1 MNLLITA
8 NGTVRCVY
16 DETVDLSAIGALS
29 IRRGSHVEPD
39 DDGNWWADLSPV
51 DGPMLGPFATRSTAL
66 DAEKHWLTTHWL
78 PPRRR

>member
-8 NGTVRCVY
+8 SGTVRCVY

-39 DDGNWWADLSPV
+39 DGGNWWADLSPV
-51 DGPMLGPFATRSTAL
+51 DGPLLGPFGARSSAL
-66 DAEKHWLTTHWL
+66 DAETQWLTAHWLT
-78 PPRRR
+78 PRRH

>member
-1 MNLLITA
+1 MNLLIKA
-8 NGTVRCVY
+8 DGSVQCVY

-51 DGPMLGPFATRSTAL
+51 DGPRQGPFDARSAAL
-66 DAEKHWLTTHWL
+66 DAEKQWLDANWLTAL
-78 PPRRR
+78 P

>member
-39 DDGNWWADLSPV
+39 GDGNWWADLSPV
-51 DGPMLGPFATRSTAL
+51 DGPLLGPFVMRSSAL
-66 DAEKHWLTTHWL
+66 DAEKQWLTAHWL
-78 PPRRR
+78 PPRRH